1 MATYRWRTITPIFLL
16 LLLLLAACGGS
27 GDHKGPPIHSP
38 PRSPLQTPSPTS
50 ARGQQLLTTLAQ
62 KIKSAET
69 LHTILDVSIAGQT
82 FNGTIDTE
90 VWNAVPAKN
99 RTVVLQSSLPPFPA
113 GSISVT
119 NGKQLWQYDPA
130 KKVVYTGPVPTA
142 GTPTT
147 GSNFNAGGRQNQFI
161 LGLVQAVLIR
171 SKVTLVSSTATI
183 DGQSVYDI
191 HVASQAQPTTTGP
204 NYSYV
209 GEVYIDKV
217 TQLLVRVNLTI
228 QSFGTV
234 TLDVPKLLLDQPI
247 ADGLFTFVP
256 PAGVKVLPLQEAN
269 QNPTTGSIT
278 FVQAQQQAGYHLLSI
293 PGSDTDYELEGV
305 TALGAPGNQIFTLNY
320 TQGNLSFTIA
330 EGKALA
336 DLPGNTGQQ
345 ISLRGTIATLSTLNG
360 ITTLAWTEKGVGI
373 RITGKLSN
381 NQVVQIANLLS

>member
-147 GSNFNAGGRQNQFI
+147 GSNFNAGGRQI
-161 LGLVQAVLIR
+161 
-171 SKVTLVSSTATI
+171 SS
-183 DGQSVYDI
+183 
-191 HVASQAQPTTTGP
+191 
-204 NYSYV
+204 
-209 GEVYIDKV
+209 
-217 TQLLVRVNLTI
+217 
-228 QSFGTV
+228 F
-234 TLDVPKLLLDQPI
+234 
-247 ADGLFTFVP
+247 
-256 PAGVKVLPLQEAN
+256 
-269 QNPTTGSIT
+269 
-278 FVQAQQQAGYHLLSI
+278 
-293 PGSDTDYELEGV
+293 
-305 TALGAPGNQIFTLNY
+305 
-320 TQGNLSFTIA
+320 
-330 EGKALA
+330 
-336 DLPGNTGQQ
+336 
-345 ISLRGTIATLSTLNG
+345 
-360 ITTLAWTEKGVGI
+360 
-373 RITGKLSN
+373 
-381 NQVVQIANLLS
+381 